1 MKSQKWDFKLK
12 IRKSEKDFISIVMG
26 QTDIHF
32 TPNKEKGA

>member
-1 MKSQKWDFKLK
+1 MKSQKRDFKLQIK
-12 IRKSEKDFISIVMG
+12 KLEKDFINIVMG

>member
-1 MKSQKWDFKLK
+1 MKNQKRDFKLQIK
-12 IRKSEKDFISIVMG
+12 KLEKDFISIVMG